1 MRDVA
6 ALLTV
11 APELVLGIGIA
22 LFYRL
27 VWL

>member
-1 MRDVA
+1 MRDVGA
-6 ALLTV
+6 PLTV
-11 APELVLGIGIA
+11 APELVLDLGVA